1 MKFVHFGELKA
12 IEPPSDWYL
21 VPPRKKGMFA
31 VPYGFVDA
39 DWINA
44 RPVSEPGSNTEYLLV
59 PDGRKLTQ
67 SEFNALLD
75 KANAEKPCP
84 GIAAWYVEQL
94 GGLRKLIYPEDKE
107 PYMRVL
113 ARPQLFEYED
123 RLWHQLVDEVSP
135 DDILDRTVAVWNGSP
150 EVPEPTEQTWIKTS
164 VLTFATALQKASPK
178 RYQSYQVIHQN
189 LSRRGFMSGLGGP
202 QYEEETG
209 NKYQAPAFFIFI
221 EADDM
226 KGVRTVYR
234 VIGAEKVP

>member
-1 MKFVHFGELKA
+1 MKFVCFGEPKA
-12 IEPPSDWYL
+12 IEPHADWYL

-44 RPVSEPGSNTEYLLV
+44 RPVSEPGSNTEYLLG

-94 GGLRKLIYPEDKE
+94 GDLRKLIYPEGKE

-113 ARPQLFEYED
+113 VRPQLFEYED
-123 RLWHQLVDEVSP
+123 HLWHQLIDEVSP

-164 VLTFATALQKASPK
+164 VLTFAMALRKASPK
-178 RYQSYQVIHQN
+178 RYQSYQVIH
-189 LSRRGFMSGLGGP
+189 RRGFMSGLGGP
-202 QYEEETG
+202 QYKEEVG
-209 NKYQAPAFFIFI
+209 NNYQAPAFFVFI

-226 KGVRTVYR
+226 KGIR
-234 VIGAEKVP
+234 IA